1 MLEVCFSYTCCSAG
15 TSRPLLLSK
24 QRRRQAMEE
33 RIRGGETSV
42 FGCLKATCCSDPNT
56 SEGKCRLPTPKRAAR
71 PVGYKRF
78 ELLECFPY
86 YFEGTWLLDKFAC
99 IKWLVRYN
107 PRWLLADV
115 IAGLTVGLMV
125 VPQALA
131 YATIARLPHS
141 VSYPSLHKGT
151 CIPYMHWAQR
161 PLPLRS

>member
-1 MLEVCFSYTCCSAG
+1 
-15 TSRPLLLSK
+15 
-24 QRRRQAMEE
+24 MEE
-33 RIRGGETSV
+33 RIRGGENRV
-42 FGCLKATCCSDPNT
+42 FGCLKATCCSDPD
-56 SEGKCRLPTPKRAAR
+56 SPEGKCRLPTPKRAVK
-71 PVGYKRF
+71 PVTYKRF

-107 PRWLLADV
+107 PRWLLADI

-141 VSYPSLHKGT
+141 VSVFILIVHT
-151 CIPYMHWAQR
+151 AHDCIQHGCALVSCPAPFTER
-161 PLPLRS
+161 GRGLDKRV

>member
-1 MLEVCFSYTCCSAG
+1 
-15 TSRPLLLSK
+15 
-24 QRRRQAMEE
+24 MEE
-33 RIRGGETSV
+33 RIRGGETRV
-42 FGCLKATCCSDPNT
+42 FGCLKATCCSDPDT
-56 SEGKCRLPTPKRAAR
+56 PEGKCRLPTPKRAAR
-71 PVGYKRF
+71 PVGYKKF

-107 PRWLLADV
+107 PRWLLADI

-141 VSYPSLHKGT
+141 VSYPSLGSRV
-151 CIPYMHWAQR
+151 CIGCRGHSPSVHSQDHTI
-161 PLPLRS
+161 